1 MQRLLRLCF
10 WPSDI
15 SGIIHFKH
23 IHMPNNKVGLLLQG
37 LLCGLL
43 LNSIL
48 FAHAD
53 EKLPPAA
60 WLRDLKQEAMSAGVS
75 RQTITATFKGAKLLP
90 RVVQLDRGQPEF
102 ITPFMDYMTKR
113 VTEQKIARGREL
125 LQQHASLLM
134 GIEKQYGVPANLL
147 VAFWGMETNYGA
159 NQGDFAL
166 PSALMTL
173 AYDGRRA
180 AFFREQ
186 LIDVMR
192 IVEAGHAPV
201 KSLRGSW
208 AGALG
213 HMQFMPSTMLRYGV
227 DSDGNRKINLK
238 DSLPDAFA
246 SAANYLTQVGW
257 KASEPPMVEV
267 ALPLEFDY
275 ALAQLTLKKTTA
287 EWSALGVTKVDGNAL
302 PEVSR
307 AAILLPQGWQ
317 GPALMVFPN
326 FEVVMDWN
334 RSVNYALSV
343 LHLSDN
349 LLVDSELQGGAT
361 AASEAMSFNQMW
373 ALQLKLNALGFD
385 CGLPDGF
392 PGLKTQ
398 AAIRRYQASQQLPQD
413 GYASPDLLARML
425 SDESGVALPEPASQA
440 DSGVVRR

>member
-1 MQRLLRLCF
+1 ML
-10 WPSDI
+10 
-15 SGIIHFKH
+15 
-23 IHMPNNKVGLLLQG
+23 NNKTGLLLRG
-37 LLCGLL
+37 VLYGLL
-43 LNSIL
+43 LDSVL
-48 FAHAD
+48 LVHAD

-60 WLRDLKQEAMSAGVS
+60 WMRDLKQEAMSAGIS
-75 RQTITATFKGAKLLP
+75 RQTVNTTFKGARLLP
-90 RVVQLDRGQPEF
+90 RVVQMDRGQPEF
-102 ITPFMDYMTKR
+102 ITPFMDYMAKR
-113 VTEQKIARGREL
+113 VTRQKIAQGREM

-134 GIEKQYGVPANLL
+134 GIEKRYGVPASLL

-186 LIDVMR
+186 LIDIMR

-227 DSDGNRKINLK
+227 DADGNRKINLK

-246 SAANYLTQVGW
+246 SAANYLSQVGW
-257 KASEPPMVEV
+257 KASEPAMMEV
-267 ALPLEFDY
+267 TLPLEFDY

-287 EWSALGVTKVDGNAL
+287 EWFALGVTRVDGDAL
-302 PEVSR
+302 PEVSQ

-343 LHLSDN
+343 LHLSNN
-349 LLVDSELQGGAT
+349 LLADNELQGGT
-361 AASEAMSFNQMW
+361 VTPSEAMSFNQMW

-385 CGLPDGF
+385 CGPPDGF

-398 AAIRRYQASQQLPQD
+398 AAIRQYQASQQLPQD

-425 SDESGVALPEPASQA
+425 SNEPGGALSEPASQA

>member
-1 MQRLLRLCF
+1 MLNNKTSLLLRGF
-10 WPSDI
+10 
-15 SGIIHFKH
+15 
-23 IHMPNNKVGLLLQG
+23 
-37 LLCGLL
+37 LCGLL

-48 FAHAD
+48 IAHAD

-75 RQTITATFKGAKLLP
+75 RQAVNITFKNARLLP
-90 RVVQLDRGQPEF
+90 RVVQMDRGQPEF
-102 ITPFMDYMTKR
+102 ITPFMDYMAKR
-113 VTEQKIARGREL
+113 VTRQKISQGREM

-134 GIEKQYGVPANLL
+134 RIEKQYGVPANLL

-180 AFFREQ
+180 SFFREQ

-192 IVEAGHAPV
+192 IVEAGHVPV

-208 AGALG
+208 AGAMG

-227 DSDGNRKINLK
+227 DADGNGKINLK
-238 DSLPDAFA
+238 DSLPDALA
-246 SAANYLTQVGW
+246 SAANYLSQVGW
-257 KASEPPMVEV
+257 KASEPAMMEV
-267 ALPLEFDY
+267 TLPLEFDY
-275 ALAQLTLKKTTA
+275 ALAQLTLKKTTD
-287 EWSALGVTKVDGNAL
+287 EWSALGVTKVDGSAL
-302 PEVSR
+302 PEVGQ
-307 AAILLPQGWQ
+307 AVILLPQGWQ

-343 LHLSDN
+343 LHLSNN
-349 LLVDSELQGGAT
+349 LLADSELQGGMVAV
-361 AASEAMSFNQMW
+361 SEAMSFNQMW

-385 CGLPDGF
+385 CGSPDGF

-398 AAIRRYQASQQLPQD
+398 AAIRQYQASQQLPQD
-413 GYASPDLLARML
+413 GYASPDLLERLL
-425 SDESGVALPEPASQA
+425 SDELGIALSEPASQA
-440 DSGVVRR
+440 NSGVTRR